1 MNNPA
6 DQPHEPKRYNP
17 LTQPV
22 EYLTVPVEDDLRPH
36 SFDGI
41 QEYDKRL
48 PRWWLMTLYGAIAF
62 AFVYWA
68 YYHAYRIGTPPAL
81 ALEKEMAESA
91 TLAARKSGVIDDDT
105 IWKMSHDTQVLS
117 AGKTT
122 FETTCAVC
130 HKPDMTG
137 LIGPNLVDKEW
148 IHGGQPM
155 DAFKTVNEGVL
166 VKGMP
171 AWGPML
177 GRQKIA
183 EVTAYIFAHH
193 HPGEEVIIVP
203 GWTPPAGVVPIPPPA
218 PSK

>member
-1 MNNPA
+1 MTNPA
-6 DQPHEPKRYNP
+6 DYTPDSP
-17 LTQPV
+17 L
-22 EYLTVPVEDDLRPH
+22 DGDLRPH

-48 PRWWLMTLYGAIAF
+48 PRWWLLALYGTIVF
-62 AFVYWA
+62 AFIYWA
-68 YYHAYRIGTPPAL
+68 YYHAYGVGTPPAQ
-81 ALEKEMAESA
+81 ALEKAMAENAASA
-91 TLAARKSGVIDDDT
+91 AKKSGVIDDDT
-105 IWKMSHDTQVLS
+105 IWKMSQDPQVLS

-137 LIGPNLVDKEW
+137 LIGPNLIDHEW
-148 IHGGQPM
+148 IHGGKPM

-177 GRQKIA
+177 GRQKIS
-183 EVTAYIFAHH
+183 EIVAYIFSHH
-193 HPGEEVIIVP
+193 KPGEEVIIVP
-203 GWTPPAGVVPIPPPA
+203 GWTPPPGVVPILPPSPA
-218 PSK
+218 K